1 LLTTTEGDVQ
11 ALAELWAFASAWYN
25 LPFSLALLAFL
36 GLSAVQF
43 IGLEQDHDTGADVS
57 ADADVHVD
65 LDHDVSVDHDL
76 DVDHDLA
83 LDHDVSVDHDLA
95 VEHDADLG
103 HDLDHDVDHDLDHDV
118 GHDAGGV
125 PAWAG
130 ALRFLG
136 VGQAP
141 LTMVLLVLLGGFGIL
156 GWVMNALILS
166 VSPSYLKIS
175 WLPAWLAWLPF
186 VLVLGADLALGAW
199 FTSRVA
205 VFIGRAVP
213 AFSSTA
219 TSVKRL
225 VSRRGHVV
233 SPQVDEKYGQVK
245 VRDPG
250 GTLITVFAVV
260 DPGKPPIPRDTE
272 VILVEYD
279 EAKKVF
285 IVVPSDL

>member
-1 LLTTTEGDVQ
+1 MQ
-11 ALAELWAFASAWYN
+11 ALTELWTFASAWYN
-25 LPFSLALLAFL
+25 LPFTLALLAFL

-43 IGLEQDHDTGADVS
+43 IGLEQDHDAA
-57 ADADVHVD
+57 ADADAHVD

-83 LDHDVSVDHDLA
+83 IDHDVSVDHDLA

-103 HDLDHDVDHDLDHDV
+103 HDLDHDVDHDMDHDV
-118 GHDAGGV
+118 GHEVAHDAGGA

-156 GWVMNALILS
+156 GWIANAS
-166 VSPSYLKIS
+166 VLGIMPKY
-175 WLPAWLAWLPF
+175 PAWVLAVVLLLDLF
-186 VLVLGADLALGAW
+186 VAAW

-245 VRDPG
+245 VRDTG

-260 DPGKPPIPRDTE
+260 DPGKPLIPRDTE
-272 VILVEYD
+272 VVLVEYD
-279 EAKKVF
+279 EARKVF
-285 IVVPSDL
+285 IAVPSDL